1 MKSELMNRFKNTR
14 DPERVMENRDIFF
27 NLLRETPETLKRY
40 MIMSVKVLSIK
51 KNYLNV
57 IIPENGLFGY
67 IRLQSNKAV
76 EEYERIYEKGTYIKA
91 IIIGFPFDEKNF
103 REDQP
108 TEEQELLKV
117 EMALDFPH
125 KDSPDRH

>member
-1 MKSELMNRFKNTR
+1 
-14 DPERVMENRDIFF
+14 
-27 NLLRETPETLKRY
+27 

-76 EEYERIYEKGTYIKA
+76 EEYERIY
-91 IIIGFPFDEKNF
+91 
-103 REDQP
+103 
-108 TEEQELLKV
+108 
-117 EMALDFPH
+117 
-125 KDSPDRH
+125 

>member
-1 MKSELMNRFKNTR
+1 MNRFKNTR

>member
-1 MKSELMNRFKNTR
+1 MNRFKNTR

-57 IIPENGLFGY
+57 IIP
-67 IRLQSNKAV
+67 
-76 EEYERIYEKGTYIKA
+76 
-91 IIIGFPFDEKNF
+91 
-103 REDQP
+103 
-108 TEEQELLKV
+108 
-117 EMALDFPH
+117 
-125 KDSPDRH
+125 

>member
-57 IIPENGLFGY
+57 IIPENGLFG
-67 IRLQSNKAV
+67 
-76 EEYERIYEKGTYIKA
+76 
-91 IIIGFPFDEKNF
+91 
-103 REDQP
+103 
-108 TEEQELLKV
+108 
-117 EMALDFPH
+117 
-125 KDSPDRH
+125 

>member
-1 MKSELMNRFKNTR
+1 
-14 DPERVMENRDIFF
+14 
-27 NLLRETPETLKRY
+27 

-67 IRLQSNKAV
+67 IRLQSNKSV
-76 EEYERIYEKGTYIKA
+76 EDYEKIYEKGTFIKA
-91 IIIGFPFDEKNF
+91 IILGFPFDEKNY

-108 TEEQELLKV
+108 TEEQELLKI
-117 EMALDFPH
+117 
-125 KDSPDRH
+125 

>member
-1 MKSELMNRFKNTR
+1 MNRFKNTR

-76 EEYERIYEKGTYIKA
+76 EEYERIY
-91 IIIGFPFDEKNF
+91 
-103 REDQP
+103 
-108 TEEQELLKV
+108 
-117 EMALDFPH
+117 
-125 KDSPDRH
+125 